1 MAKQNQSAVRVTG
14 DIRKLNQRLLGVC
27 ERIAV
32 AAHEHDIIQFPPG
45 KILLSFFQKAV
56 NTFEAIEVLKKERL
70 IEEAWILLR
79 VLLETHVNFFYFIR
93 GDGEVMTRR
102 YMDAAML
109 DKSKQLREVNFY
121 EGTAAET
128 LHRRTDWEQA
138 ESDIKGR
145 YSTKEVEALKRNGFT
160 GLSFQAR
167 SKAVGLKT
175 MYEHCYRIA
184 SRSVHMFDPAETLL
198 YSEYAFPGQR
208 KEKQELLRLRRQQ
221 LESNQNMLLGRM
233 SFIMSELTNQT
244 LLSAELTIIGMG
256 YEKFRVRT
264 TGVVVLE
271 PNETPDPPGTLRVW
285 RE

>member
-1 MAKQNQSAVRVTG
+1 MTGAV
-14 DIRKLNQRLLGVC
+14 RKLNQRLLGVS
-27 ERIAV
+27 ERVAV
-32 AAHEHDIIQFPPG
+32 AAQKHDIAQSPPG

-56 NTFEAIEVLKKERL
+56 NSFKAIETLKNHRL

-102 YMDAAML
+102 YVDAAML
-109 DKSKQLREVNFY
+109 DKLKQLREVNFY
-121 EGTAAET
+121 EGTAAEKI
-128 LHRRTDWEQA
+128 HRRRDWEQA
-138 ESDIKGR
+138 EIDIKGR
-145 YSTKEVEALKRNGFT
+145 YSAKEVEALKRNGFT

-167 SKAVGLKT
+167 SQAVGLKT

-184 SRSVHMFDPAETLL
+184 SRSVHMFDPAETLF
-198 YSEYAFPGQR
+198 YSDYAFSGQR
-208 KEKQELLRLRRQQ
+208 KEKQELLRLRREQ
-221 LESNQNMLLGRM
+221 LESNQNMLLGRV
-233 SFIMSELTNQT
+233 SFIMSELINQT

-256 YEKFRVRT
+256 YEKFRDRT
-264 TGVVVLE
+264 TGAVVLE